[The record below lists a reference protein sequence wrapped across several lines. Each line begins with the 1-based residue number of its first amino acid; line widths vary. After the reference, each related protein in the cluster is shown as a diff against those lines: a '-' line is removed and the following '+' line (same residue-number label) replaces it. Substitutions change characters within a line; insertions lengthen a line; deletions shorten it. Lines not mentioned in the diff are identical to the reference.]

1 MIFSSSKF
9 GQEVEIL
16 ATGAL
21 GQLGISTFTPPT
33 SGEIETFVHTLVQVV
48 VGLVTIYATVRKLFQ
63 QPESVVKLPAAGAVA
78 VAVPPAPAASA
89 VVVAEP
95 AAVVPAASA
104 APAPTVTATA
114 DVVRAAE

>member
-21 GQLGISTFTPPT
+21 GQLGIHTFTPPT
-33 SGEIETFVHTLVQVV
+33 SGEIETFIHTLVQVV

-63 QPESVVKLPAAGAVA
+63 QPESVVKLPATGSVA
-78 VAVPPAPAASA
+78 VVVPAAPDAPAA
-89 VVVAEP
+89 VVAEP
-95 AAVVPAASA
+95 TAA
-104 APAPTVTATA
+104 APTAPAVTVTTAT